1 MHLQALKVY
10 DLPELPMTIIIL
22 KFSTR
27 LLKRMQKQGSKH
39 RSIKFMLNKSFGKHF
54 NVWMFLQTQQ
64 IISSD
69 FSHCN
74 ELSLHKKGLFY
85 NLFYNMMLLLLYFV
99 FMYININFLSLSV
112 LTFFA
117 LILCFLDTI
126 IYIFP
131 FFLWDYVQRK

>member
-1 MHLQALKVY
+1 
-10 DLPELPMTIIIL
+10 
-22 KFSTR
+22 
-27 LLKRMQKQGSKH
+27 MQKQGSKH

-64 IISSD
+64 ITSSD

-131 FFLWDYVQRK
+131 FFYEIMYKENRIKQKHIQQSPNNNILCCREKLNSKKKTRN